1 MTAAAILRAVRRAL
15 RVGLVWLSIFAISIP
30 MLWALLTS
38 LKPKADTLTFP
49 VTVWPSSFTLESY
62 RSLLV
67 DTIFLDL
74 FLNSMIVSVGTTAL
88 VLAVAT
94 LGAYG
99 LTRFKF
105 RGAELGAATILFTYF
120 LPSTIIVVP
129 IYLTINQLGLADT
142 LTGLIVAYTT
152 FALPLAMWM
161 LRLFFQTL
169 PVEIEQAARV
179 DGASRLGLFVEIVL
193 PQALP
198 GIIATSLFTF
208 IIAYNEYLFSFIF
221 INTDARKTLPVG
233 VNFIVKT
240 SYEIDWNLVM
250 AASVMMTLPVL
261 IVIVGCQRYL
271 LSGFGVGNTK
281 G

>member
-1 MTAAAILRAVRRAL
+1 MMSMVVRQSARAF
-15 RVGLVWLSIFAISIP
+15 RVGLVWLGIFLIAMP

-38 LKPKADTLTFP
+38 LKPKGDTLTFP
-49 VTVWPSSFTLESY
+49 VAIWPESFTFESY
-62 RSLLV
+62 STLLF
-67 DTIFLDL
+67 DTMFVQL
-74 FLNSMIVSVGTTAL
+74 FLNSVVVAVGTTLL
-88 VLAVAT
+88 VLIVGT

-129 IYLTINQLGLADT
+129 IYLTINQLGLSDT
-142 LTGLIVAYTT
+142 LTGLVLSYTT
-152 FALPLAMWM
+152 FALPFALWM

-179 DGASRLGLFVEIVL
+179 DGASRLGLFFEIVL

-221 INTDARKTLPVG
+221 INSDAKKTLPVG
-233 VNFIVKT
+233 INFIVKT
-240 SYEIDWNLVM
+240 SYEIEWNIVM
-250 AASVMMTLPVL
+250 AASVLMTLPVL
-261 IVIVGCQRYL
+261 IVIVSCQRYL

>member
-1 MTAAAILRAVRRAL
+1 MMTSVLRPIGRAL
-15 RVGLVWLSIFAISIP
+15 RVGLVWLGIFVIALP

-38 LKPKADTLTFP
+38 LKPKSDTLTFP
-49 VTVWPSSFTLESY
+49 VTIWPESFSLESY
-62 RSLLV
+62 RTLLF
-67 DTIFLDL
+67 DTMFFQL
-74 FLNSMIVSVGTTAL
+74 FVNSVIVAVGTTAL
-88 VLAVAT
+88 VLLVGT

-129 IYLTINQLGLADT
+129 IYLTINQMGLSDT
-142 LTGLIVAYTT
+142 LTGLVLSYTT
-152 FALPLAMWM
+152 FALPFALWM

-179 DGASRLGLFVEIVL
+179 DGASRLGLFFEIVL

-198 GIIATSLFTF
+198 GLIATSLFTF

-221 INTDARKTLPVG
+221 INSDDKKTLPVG
-233 VNFIVKT
+233 INFIVKT
-240 SYEIDWNLVM
+240 SYEIEWNIVM
-250 AASVMMTLPVL
+250 AASVLMTLPVL
-261 IVIVGCQRYL
+261 IVIVSCQRYL

>member
-1 MTAAAILRAVRRAL
+1 MSFAILRPVRRAL
-15 RVGLVWLSIFAISIP
+15 RVAPVWFGIFLIALP

-49 VTVWPSSFTLESY
+49 VTVWPSSVNLDAYRTL
-62 RSLLV
+62 LF
-67 DTIFLDL
+67 DTMFLEL
-74 FLNSMIVSVGTTAL
+74 FLNSVIVSVGTTVL
-88 VLAVAT
+88 VLIVAT

-99 LTRFKF
+99 LTRFRF

-152 FALPLAMWM
+152 FALPFALWM

-179 DGASRLGLFVEIVL
+179 DGASRLGLFFEIVL

-208 IIAYNEYLFSFIF
+208 IVAYNEYLFSFIF
-221 INTDARKTLPVG
+221 INTDAKKTLPVG
-233 VNFIVKT
+233 INFIVKT

-250 AASVMMTLPVL
+250 AASVVMTLPVL
-261 IVIVGCQRYL
+261 IVIVSCQRYL

>member
-1 MTAAAILRAVRRAL
+1 MMASTLRHTGRAL
-15 RVGLVWLSIFAISIP
+15 RVGLVWLGIFIIALP

-38 LKPKADTLTFP
+38 LKPKGDTLTFP
-49 VTVWPSSFTLESY
+49 VTIWPETFTLESY
-62 RSLLV
+62 RTLLF
-67 DTIFLDL
+67 DTMFFQL
-74 FLNSMIVSVGTTAL
+74 FVNSVIVAVGTTTL
-88 VLAVAT
+88 VLIVGT

-129 IYLTINQLGLADT
+129 IYLTINQMGLADT
-142 LTGLIVAYTT
+142 LTGLILSYTT
-152 FALPLAMWM
+152 FALPFALWM

-179 DGASRLGLFVEIVL
+179 DGASRIGLFFEIVL

-198 GIIATSLFTF
+198 GLIATGLFTF

-221 INTDARKTLPVG
+221 INSDAKKTLPVG
-233 VNFIVKT
+233 INFIVKT
-240 SYEIDWNLVM
+240 SYEIEWNIVM
-250 AASVMMTLPVL
+250 AASVLMTLPVL
-261 IVIVGCQRYL
+261 TVIVSCQRYL